1 MHSTPI
7 AAKLL
12 KSFGSAVKLLK
23 KEGKGGKKKGIYKF
37 KVYFYMVTLF
47 FFFFF
52 FFFLD
57 VTPNS
62 PYKIVLNRY
71 ISKYHPR
78 QCLIGIFLNIIRDG
92 A

>member
-1 MHSTPI
+1 MYIFTCD
-7 AAKLL
+7 L
-12 KSFGSAVKLLK
+12 
-23 KEGKGGKKKGIYKF
+23 
-37 KVYFYMVTLF
+37 
-47 FFFFF
+47 FFF

-71 ISKYHPR
+71 ISKYLPR

>member
-1 MHSTPI
+1 M
-7 AAKLL
+7 
-12 KSFGSAVKLLK
+12 VKRRA
-23 KEGKGGKKKGIYKF
+23 YKF
-37 KVYFYMVTLF
+37 KLYFFMVT

-62 PYKIVLNRY
+62 PFKIVLNRY

>member
-1 MHSTPI
+1 M
-7 AAKLL
+7 
-12 KSFGSAVKLLK
+12 VKRRA
-23 KEGKGGKKKGIYKF
+23 YKF
-37 KVYFYMVTLF
+37 KVYFYMVTFFFVLF
-47 FFFFF
+47 F
-52 FFFLD
+52 LG

-62 PYKIVLNRY
+62 PYKIVLYRY